1 MSAIH
6 LIDDSATML
15 MSMEMLLKRAGYTV
29 TKSESAE
36 AAMTALESISPK
48 LIITDLNMPGMNGIE
63 LIKALKQ
70 QSKFRFTPMLMLTTE
85 SQQSGRLTVDLLLKP
100 LFLKQVRHEDTVL
113 QLLKASL
120 HARREFCRSNYYFVL
135 S

>member
-6 LIDDSATML
+6 LVDDSATML

-36 AAMTALESISPK
+36 AARAALESISPK

-63 LIKALKQ
+63 LIKTLKQ

-85 SQQSGRLTVDLLLKP
+85 SQQSRRVEAKAAGATGWLVKP
-100 LFLKQVRHEDTVL
+100 VEPE
-113 QLLKASL
+113 QLLGVVKQLVPA
-120 HARREFCRSNYYFVL
+120 A
-135 S
+135 

>member
-6 LIDDSATML
+6 LVDDSATML

-48 LIITDLNMPGMNGIE
+48 LIITDLNMPSMNGIE
-63 LIKALKQ
+63 LIKTLKQ

-85 SQQSGRLTVDLLLKP
+85 SQQSRREEAKAAGATGWLVKP
-100 LFLKQVRHEDTVL
+100 VEPE
-113 QLLKASL
+113 QLLGVVKQLVPTA
-120 HARREFCRSNYYFVL
+120 
-135 S
+135 

>member
-36 AAMTALESISPK
+36 AAMTALDSISPK

-85 SQQSGRLTVDLLLKP
+85 SQQSRREEAKSAGATGWLVKP
-100 LFLKQVRHEDTVL
+100 VEPE
-113 QLLKASL
+113 QLLGVVKQLVPTA
-120 HARREFCRSNYYFVL
+120 
-135 S
+135 

>member
-15 MSMEMLLKRAGYTV
+15 MSMEMLLKRAGYSV

-85 SQQSGRLTVDLLLKP
+85 SQQSRREEAKSAGATGWLVKP
-100 LFLKQVRHEDTVL
+100 VEPE
-113 QLLKASL
+113 QLLGVVKQLVPTA
-120 HARREFCRSNYYFVL
+120 
-135 S
+135 

>member
-6 LIDDSATML
+6 LVDDSATML

-63 LIKALKQ
+63 LIQTLKR

-85 SQQSGRLTVDLLLKP
+85 SQQSRREEAKSAGATGWLVKP
-100 LFLKQVRHEDTVL
+100 VEPE
-113 QLLKASL
+113 QLLGVVKQLVPTA
-120 HARREFCRSNYYFVL
+120 
-135 S
+135 

>member
-6 LIDDSATML
+6 LVDDSATML

-63 LIKALKQ
+63 LIKTLKQ

-85 SQQSGRLTVDLLLKP
+85 SQQSRREEAKAEGATGWLVKP
-100 LFLKQVRHEDTVL
+100 VEPE
-113 QLLKASL
+113 QLLGVVKQLVPTA
-120 HARREFCRSNYYFVL
+120 
-135 S
+135 

>member
-1 MSAIH
+1 MSAID
-6 LIDDSATML
+6 LVDASATML

-63 LIKALKQ
+63 LIKTLKQ

-85 SQQSGRLTVDLLLKP
+85 SQQSRREEAKAAGATGWLVKP
-100 LFLKQVRHEDTVL
+100 VEPE
-113 QLLKASL
+113 QLLGVVKQLVPTA
-120 HARREFCRSNYYFVL
+120 
-135 S
+135 

>member
-15 MSMEMLLKRAGYTV
+15 MSMETLLKRAGYTV

-85 SQQSGRLTVDLLLKP
+85 SQQSRREEAKSAGATGWLVKP
-100 LFLKQVRHEDTVL
+100 VEPE
-113 QLLKASL
+113 QLLGVVKQLVPTA
-120 HARREFCRSNYYFVL
+120 
-135 S
+135 

>member
-85 SQQSGRLTVDLLLKP
+85 SQQSRREEAKSAGATGWLVKP
-100 LFLKQVRHEDTVL
+100 VEPE
-113 QLLKASL
+113 QLLGVVKQLVPTA
-120 HARREFCRSNYYFVL
+120 
-135 S
+135 